1 MDAISRT
8 RSDMVENAPE
18 RANLIGCSGL
28 REEREFFVMR
38 KEREFFPTI
47 SGMHAIDE
55 LRAMADDPL
64 SE

>member
-1 MDAISRT
+1 
-8 RSDMVENAPE
+8 MVENAPE
-18 RANLIGCSGL
+18 RANLIGCSVL
-28 REEREFFVMR
+28 REEREFFVVR
-38 KEREFFPTI
+38 KEREFFPTM